1 MRIGWGMVELVVN
14 DSGSDEGPHG
24 DFRPT
29 CAIHI
34 GSLKAPSQSTCLLLR
49 AFNPGCYQIN
59 PISPQPVLFPWGTT

>member
-49 AFNPGCYQIN
+49 AFNPGC
-59 PISPQPVLFPWGTT
+59 